1 MSVGSKLLNIQQ
13 KVNAPKNQYNKFGGY
28 NFRSCEDILQAVKP
42 VLAEY
47 NCTLTIQDE
56 LIQIGDRYYV
66 KATAQLVDCDD
77 ETKATSQA
85 YAREE
90 ESKKGMDGAQI
101 TGASSSY
108 ARKYAL
114 NGLFCLD
121 DTKDADATN
130 SGDNKQQ
137 EKPQQNKPAQA
148 QQQPAKPNDA
158 QFKKLA
164 AAAREAGYSPEAMGV
179 LLQSKYNIKSSN
191 QLTNQQISELI
202 EYLEALANGKDTG

>member
-1 MSVGSKLLNIQQ
+1 MSIGTKLLNIQQ

-28 NFRSCEDILQAVKP
+28 NYRSCEDILQAVKP
-42 VLAEY
+42 VLAEN

-90 ESKKGMDGAQI
+90 ESKKGMDGSQI
-101 TGASSSY
+101 TGSASSY

-130 SGDNKQQ
+130 TDDDKKQQ
-137 EKPQQNKPAQA
+137 ERPQQNKPAQA
-148 QQQPAKPNDA
+148 QQDKPSDA

-164 AAAREAGYSPEAMGV
+164 AAANKAGYSPEAMGD
-179 LLQSKYNIKSSN
+179 LLRTKYSVESSK
-191 QLTNQQISELI
+191 QLTQQQTSELI
-202 EYLEALANGKDTG
+202 EYLEALANGKDTS